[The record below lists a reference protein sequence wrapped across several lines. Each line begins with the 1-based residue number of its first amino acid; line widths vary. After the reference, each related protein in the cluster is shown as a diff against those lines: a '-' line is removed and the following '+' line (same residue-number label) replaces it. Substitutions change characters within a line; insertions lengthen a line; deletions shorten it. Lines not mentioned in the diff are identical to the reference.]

1 MAFQTGTQV
10 NAALGRTDYTP
21 FLQGALQGAQS
32 QARGGELIG
41 KGLAGLGEQ
50 AGAAIK
56 DYYAKQEA
64 KQTEND
70 TVALIDER
78 IKKNPSLADFLGVK
92 KDKDGNFDKKA
103 IRVGIKTLGVPAI
116 LNAARGLDEEEKL
129 KGLFN
134 ETNPAPAGA
143 AIQGGASF
151 EQLPMDGAAYKTTPI
166 GVQQFIERG
175 FAAKIDPNKIAA
187 VANAMVNAREA
198 ELRAQPKPRDPAE
211 ILKLNAEV
219 DKLRAEARKADAQAA
234 AAGQPTPAVALA
246 KEKFSYQQQQDE
258 AKKAEADANL
268 LDQAAAHK
276 AMLST
281 TIDNIDQS
289 INLLKQGAGGTIQ
302 GYAPIA
308 AVGAMLPGGGSSK
321 ILLSKLDSI
330 KSAVKLDN
338 IMSMKA
344 MSKTGSTGLGQ
355 ISNQEGSD
363 LANNI
368 AKIDPTL
375 PEEEQIKN
383 LTTIRETLLK
393 LGKIKA
399 KEVAPKAEK
408 TPPTLQIRSIKQ
420 IKG

>member
-1 MAFQTGTQV
+1 MAFQSGSQV
-10 NAALGRTDYTP
+10 NAALGRTDFTP
-21 FLQGALQGAQS
+21 FLQGAMQGAQA
-32 QARGGELIG
+32 QGRAGELIG

-56 DYYAKQEA
+56 DYYAKKEA

-134 ETNPAPAGA
+134 ETNPSAAGA
-143 AIQGGASF
+143 AMQGGASF
-151 EQLPMDGAAYKTTPI
+151 EQLPMDGAAYKTTPLS
-166 GVQQFIERG
+166 VQQFIERG
-175 FAAKIDPNKIAA
+175 FARGIDPNKISGI
-187 VANAMVNAREA
+187 ANAMVNAREA

-219 DKLRAEARKADAQAA
+219 DKLRAEARRADAQAL
-234 AAGQPTPAVALA
+234 AAGQPSPTLKLA
-246 KEKFSYQQQQDE
+246 EAKFAYDKGKDE
-258 AKKAEADANL
+258 AKKAEEDANL
-268 LDQAAAHK
+268 LDQAAAQK
-276 AMLST
+276 TMLGT

-289 INLLKQGAGGTIQ
+289 IKLLRGGAGGTIQ
-302 GYAPIA
+302 GYAPVA
-308 AVGAMLPGGGSSK
+308 AVGAMFGGGSSK
-321 ILLSKLDSI
+321 ILISKLDSI
-330 KSAVKLDN
+330 KSAVKLEN

-344 MSKTGSTGLGQ
+344 MSKTGATGLGT
-355 ISNQEGSD
+355 ITNQEGND

-375 PEEEQIKN
+375 PEEEQISN
-383 LTTIRETLLK
+383 LILIKETLTK
-393 LGKIKA
+393 LGNIKA
-399 KEVAPKAEK
+399 KKRAAPEGLEIISVKK
-408 TPPTLQIRSIKQ
+408 LR
-420 IKG
+420 

>member
-1 MAFQTGTQV
+1 MAFQSGSQV
-10 NAALGRTDYTP
+10 NPALGRTDFTP
-21 FLQGALQGAQS
+21 FLQGAMQGAQA
-32 QARGGELIG
+32 QGRAGELIG

-78 IKKNPSLADFLGVK
+78 IRKNPSLADFLGIK

-116 LNAARGLDEEEKL
+116 LNAARGLDEEEKF

-134 ETNPAPAGA
+134 ETNPSAAGA

-151 EQLPMDGAAYKTTPI
+151 EQLPMDGAAYKRTPLS
-166 GVQQFIERG
+166 VQQFIESG
-175 FAAKIDPNKIAA
+175 FARGIDPNKISAI
-187 VANAMVNAREA
+187 ANAMVNAREA

-219 DKLRAEARKADAQAA
+219 DKLRAEARRADAQAS
-234 AAGQPTPAVALA
+234 AAGQPSPTLKLA
-246 KEKFSYQQQQDE
+246 ESKFAYDKGKDE
-258 AKKAEADANL
+258 AKKAEEDANL
-268 LDQAAAHK
+268 LDQAAAQK
-276 AMLST
+276 TMLGT

-289 INLLKQGAGGTIQ
+289 INLLRGGAGGTIQ
-302 GYAPIA
+302 GYVPVA
-308 AVGAMLPGGGSSK
+308 AVGAMFGGGSSK
-321 ILLSKLDSI
+321 ILISKLDSI
-330 KSAVKLDN
+330 KSAVKLEN

-344 MSKTGSTGLGQ
+344 MSKTGATGLGQ
-355 ISNQEGSD
+355 ITNQEGND

-383 LTTIRETLLK
+383 LITIKETLIK
-393 LGKIKA
+393 LGNIKA
-399 KEVAPKAEK
+399 KERAAPEGLEIISVKK
-408 TPPTLQIRSIKQ
+408 LR
-420 IKG
+420 